1 MKKFEQSSEGHFQFY
16 EFIEVNLLILENE
29 DFSFQMCHLISC
41 ILFGLTWNVGP
52 ILLSYSVIA

>member
-16 EFIEVNLLILENE
+16 EFLQVNLLILENE
-29 DFSFQMCHLISC
+29 DFSFQTCPLISC

-52 ILLSYSVIA
+52 ILSYSVIA